1 MVNKLPGD
9 SAEPIA
15 AVQAGKGM
23 ADLPRMLK
31 TLAVG
36 KDFKGRDFLPAA
48 VHRLDVP
55 VSGCTLFARTPE
67 ALAFLNARFRGA
79 SDAALGFSAVKPA
92 GNGNTDETA
101 AAKAPAKAASVE
113 KIYWAIV
120 EIPQPGKAQRVL
132 MAEPGEEG
140 EWKHWI
146 KAGTGENKSIAY
158 DEEDPGRKPGLLR
171 YRFVGAGSHYLF
183 LEITLLTGRHHQIRA
198 QLARMGLHI
207 KGDLKYGAK
216 RSERGGGIRLHGY
229 SLSFPDPASVRNSAR
244 SIDGGE
250 LIRVQALPLLRDPL
264 WEAFE
269 AAHILSRK

>member
-1 MVNKLPGD
+1 
-9 SAEPIA
+9 
-15 AVQAGKGM
+15 M

-92 GNGNTDETA
+92 
-101 AAKAPAKAASVE
+101 AASVA

-158 DEEDPGRKPGLLR
+158 DEEGPGRKPGLLR

-216 RSERGGGIRLHGY
+216 RSERSGGIRLHGY

-244 SIDGGE
+244 GIDSGE

-264 WEAFE
+264 WEAFIGE
-269 AAHILSRK
+269 T

>member
-1 MVNKLPGD
+1 MEIAYQSDDCVVVNKLPGD
-9 SAEPIA
+9 SAEPLA

-23 ADLPRMLK
+23 VDLPRALLK
-31 TLAVG
+31 NLAVG
-36 KDFKGRDFLPAA
+36 KDFKGKDFLPAA

-67 ALAFLNARFRGA
+67 ALAFLNARFHGASEAALRGA
-79 SDAALGFSAVKPA
+79 DSTK
-92 GNGNTDETA
+92 A
-101 AAKAPAKAASVE
+101 AAVE

-120 EIPQPGKAQRVL
+120 ELPPPGK
-132 MAEPGEEG
+132 EPGEAG
-140 EWKHWI
+140 EWRHWI

-158 DEEDPGRKPGLLR
+158 DEEGPGRKQGVLR
-171 YRFVGAGSHYLF
+171 YRLVGAGSHYLF
-183 LEITLLTGRHHQIRA
+183 LEINLLTGRHHQIRA

-229 SLSFPDPASVRNSAR
+229 SLAFPNPATAK
-244 SIDGGE
+244 DGAGAGE
-250 LIRVQALPLLRDPL
+250 LIRVQAQPPLRDPL

-269 AAHILSRK
+269 AAHKGLV